1 MSFLFEEELVV
12 VVVVLAVLVLMSL
25 SAGAERSYYLQ
36 FDDLARLTLTGCIGD

>member
-1 MSFLFEEELVV
+1 MSFLFEEEEEVLVV
-12 VVVVLAVLVLMSL
+12 LVVILVLMSL

>member
-12 VVVVLAVLVLMSL
+12 VVVVVLMSL

>member
-12 VVVVLAVLVLMSL
+12 VVLVVILVLMSL